1 MALKD
6 RAVELVL
13 KAKNLISP
21 STEAAADSVSDL
33 SANAEE
39 LRSNLDQLEDQ
50 RGLVRAFQQ
59 ATTATGKAQKEWDK
73 AADKV
78 RVLEQEIEASGQASV
93 AQQNRLSEARA
104 VAARTG
110 AAYEQQAAQAAQLG
124 QSLTDAGINTS
135 NLSQEQLRLAREAR
149 EAQNALNGVGNSA
162 AQAGQQAE
170 QGGDRMARA
179 RKALNEWTKAAGSA
193 VLAGGALVA
202 GFTVRL
208 TSQQADLARE
218 LDNVSESTGIG
229 IEALQRYRYA
239 FERVEMDADEA
250 GATFRDVADKI
261 GDAFE
266 NGGGDAIDALE
277 AVNISAG
284 DLIGLAPDEMFLRLA
299 DAMKDL
305 PQASQINLLEGLAS
319 NASRLQ
325 PLLKDNAALLRELGD
340 QASDL
345 GLIMSEKQIAN
356 LLKTEDAINGV
367 QTRLRGITTQL
378 FSKLAPA
385 VEDTADAFDDAL
397 KENPRLVDE
406 LATAITGL
414 INVGNDWA
422 RSFID
427 NREQIGDGMQTLVDT
442 AQFMGNSIKG
452 IFQTVQTGAAAAL
465 SNLSLYAAGVLSY
478 FEVVATGLNKIGL
491 LGDESLAALSARAG
505 SARQAV
511 KDLAGDTLEYAKSV
525 VQSGKDAVNAFDN
538 SEKAADKAAEATD
551 KAAEAAEKKQTK
563 EEAAAE
569 AAKKRADEEAAAAKK
584 AADATR
590 AQAKAA
596 EAAAETLGTSLEE
609 LSSGISDGEAE
620 AIDAF
625 DRLANNGQVSAEQVA
640 AAFEKAQGEISS
652 EKGLAAFR
660 ALLEEL
666 VESGVAGAD
675 LLEKHLK
682 ATGKAAADTLGLS
695 LQDLTTGI
703 SKAEADVIKAFDTLA
718 RQGDL
723 TGKQLRTAFGEALSQ
738 LEGDEAL
745 DAIRETLTGL
755 VSDGVTG
762 AGALRSVWTEY
773 KASIDDT
780 TSALEEQRAQEAATQ
795 AEAIKNLRVIQNARQ
810 AAQAE
815 DEAATQSAVSNV
827 EARANAIGGG
837 LAAIYNKAANATQ
850 ALSARA
856 GTAFKSAMTGS
867 SGVTGTVDLLRAKIA
882 DLEESVGNAFTVWKT
897 RADPMGVQKYMAK
910 VAANSG
916 LVELEFRKQQLAATE
931 LVEALGKVSSSDPGA
946 GLRNLA
952 ADSGQ
957 AVSAT
962 QLLRMS
968 SEDLRRQFDL
978 LDDAS
983 LSSLEGAIQSV
994 RSQVDSLSDS
1004 VSDTLAS
1011 LRSELASLQGDSTQ
1025 VEALRYQEQQLE
1037 LQQTLDKARA
1047 LGDAQTISQAQEALR
1062 LAEQAHDLRLADI
1075 QAQSE
1080 QERQEA
1086 LQAEADLQRQVQ
1098 AGEVTQ
1104 RENNAAAQGRT
1115 TQLTTSLQAQR
1126 RVAVDLNI
1134 GNQQVTLNGVDESE
1148 ADALL
1153 DTLSRASRTAA
1164 R

>member
-1 MALKD
+1 MALSD
-6 RAVELVL
+6 LAAELVL

-21 STEAAADSVSDL
+21 STDAAADSVGNL
-33 SANAEE
+33 SAEAAA
-39 LRSNLDQLEDQ
+39 LRDTLDQLEDQ
-50 RGLVRAFQQ
+50 RALVRAFQQ

-73 AADKV
+73 ATDKV
-78 RVLEQEIEASGQASV
+78 RALEQEIEASGQASI
-93 AQQNRLSEARA
+93 AQQNRLNEARA
-104 VAARTG
+104 VAARAG
-110 AAYEQQAAQAAQLG
+110 DAYQQQAAQAAQLG
-124 QSLTDAGINTS
+124 QSLTDAGIDTG
-135 NLSQEQLRLAREAR
+135 NLSEEQLRLAREAR
-149 EAQNALNGVGNSA
+149 EAQNALNGMGSSA
-162 AQAGQQAE
+162 AQAGDQAE
-170 QGGDRMARA
+170 EGSTGLQRA
-179 RKALNEWTKAAGSA
+179 RQALNDWSKAAAGAA
-193 VLAGGALVA
+193 VAGGALVA
-202 GFTVRL
+202 GFAARM
-208 TSQQADLARE
+208 TSEQADLARE
-218 LDNVSESTGIG
+218 LDNVSKRTGVG
-229 IEALQRYRYA
+229 IVALQKYRYA
-239 FERVEMDADEA
+239 FERAGLDADEA
-250 GATFRDVADKI
+250 GDIFQDVADKI

-266 NGGGDAIDALE
+266 NGGGDAMDALE
-277 AVNISAG
+277 GLGIEAQ
-284 DLIGLAPDEMFLRLA
+284 DLINLAPDEMFLRLA

-305 PQASQINLLEGLAS
+305 PQASQINFLEGLAS

-325 PLLKDNAALLRELGD
+325 PLLENNAALLRQLGD
-340 QASDL
+340 QASEL
-345 GLIMSEKQIAN
+345 GLIMSPEQIAN
-356 LLKTEDAINGV
+356 LIKTEEAINGV
-367 QTRLRGITTQL
+367 QTRLQGIATQL

-385 VEDTADAFDDAL
+385 VEGAADAFDDAL
-397 KENPRLVDE
+397 KDNPKLVDE
-406 LATAITGL
+406 LATAINGL
-414 INVGNDWA
+414 IKIGTDWV

-427 NREQIGDGMQTLVDT
+427 NREQIASSMQSLIDVG
-442 AQFMGNSIKG
+442 QLMGNGLVAS
-452 IFQTVQTGAAAAL
+452 FRLVQSA
-465 SNLSLYAAGVLSY
+465 AAGVTAG
-478 FEVVATGLNKIGL
+478 VAALGTGLLQLN
-491 LGDESLAALSARAG
+491 
-505 SARQAV
+505 
-511 KDLAGDTLEYAKSV
+511 AKSLEWLNAIGIASDQEV
-525 VQSGKDAVNAFDN
+525 ANAQAKAKAAEATLADLNADAARYFNQAKEAGKAAANAFDN
-538 SEKAADKAAEATD
+538 STEAVEEQAKAAGITADQLDKLADGADVVDGKMLSLAET
-551 KAAEAAEKKQTK
+551 Q
-563 EEAAAE
+563 
-569 AAKKRADEEAAAAKK
+569 RRQ
-584 AADATR
+584 ADATR
-590 AQAKAA
+590 AQGKAA
-596 EAAAETLGTSLEE
+596 AQAAEDLGTSLEE
-609 LSSGISDGEAE
+609 LSSGIESGEAE

-640 AAFEKAQGEISS
+640 AAFEKAQGAISS
-652 EKGLAAFR
+652 DEGLAAFR

-703 SKAEADVIKAFDTLA
+703 SKAEADVIEAFDTLA

-723 TGKQLRTAFGEALSQ
+723 TGEQLRTAFGEALSQ

-745 DAIRETLTGL
+745 DAIRETLAGL

-762 AGALRSVWTEY
+762 AGALRGVWTEY

-850 ALSARA
+850 ALSAQA
-856 GTAFKSAMTGS
+856 GSAFKSAMTGS
-867 SGVTGTVDLLRAKIA
+867 SGVTGTVDLLRDKIA

-916 LVELEFRKQQLAATE
+916 LVELKFRKQQLAATE
-931 LVEALGKVSSSDPGA
+931 LQEALGDLSSGDPGA
-946 GLRNLA
+946 MIRSLA
-952 ADSGQ
+952 ASSDQ
-957 AVSAT
+957 AVTAT
-962 QLLRMS
+962 QLLSMS

-978 LDDAS
+978 LDDAT

-1104 RENNAAAQGRT
+1104 RENNAAAQGHT

-1153 DTLSRASRTAA
+1153 ATLSRASRTAI

>member
-1 MALKD
+1 MALSD
-6 RAVELVL
+6 LAAELVL

-39 LRSNLDQLEDQ
+39 LRGNLDQLEDQ
-50 RGLVRAFQQ
+50 RALVRAFQQ

-73 AADKV
+73 ATDKV
-78 RVLEQEIEASGQASV
+78 RALEQEIEASGQASI
-93 AQQNRLSEARA
+93 AQQNRLNEARA
-104 VAARTG
+104 VAARAG

-124 QSLTDAGINTS
+124 QSLTDAGINTG
-135 NLSQEQLRLAREAR
+135 NLSEEQLRLAREAR
-149 EAQNALNGVGNSA
+149 EAQNALNGLGSSV
-162 AQAGQQAE
+162 AQAGDQAE
-170 QGGDRMARA
+170 EGSTGLRRA
-179 RKALNEWTKAAGSA
+179 RQALNDWSKAAAGAA
-193 VLAGGALVA
+193 VAGGALVA
-202 GFTVRL
+202 GFAARM
-208 TSQQADLARE
+208 TSEQADLARE
-218 LDNVSESTGIG
+218 LDNVSKRTGVG
-229 IEALQRYRYA
+229 IVALQKYRYA
-239 FERVEMDADEA
+239 FERAGLDADEA
-250 GATFRDVADKI
+250 GDIFQDVADKI

-266 NGGGDAIDALE
+266 NGGGDAMDALE
-277 AVNISAG
+277 GLGIEAKE
-284 DLIGLAPDEMFLRLA
+284 LINLAPDQMFLRLA
-299 DAMKDL
+299 DAMQDL
-305 PQASQINLLEGLAS
+305 PQASQINFLEGLAS

-325 PLLKDNAALLRELGD
+325 PLLENNAALLRQLGD
-340 QASDL
+340 QASEM
-345 GLIMSEKQIAN
+345 GLIMSPEQIAN
-356 LLKTEDAINGV
+356 LLKTEEAINGV
-367 QTRLRGITTQL
+367 QTRLQGIATQL
-378 FSKLAPA
+378 FSKLSPA
-385 VEDTADAFDDAL
+385 VEGAADAFDDAL
-397 KENPRLVDE
+397 KDNPKLVDE
-406 LATAITGL
+406 LATAISGL
-414 INVGNDWA
+414 VKIGTDWV

-427 NREQIGDGMQTLVDT
+427 NRDQIADSMQSLVDVG
-442 AQFMGNSIKG
+442 QMMGNG
-452 IFQTVQTGAAAAL
+452 LVAAFRLVQSA
-465 SNLSLYAAGVLSY
+465 AAGVTAGVASLS
-478 FEVVATGLNKIGL
+478 TGILQLNAKSLELLNKVGIAS
-491 LGDESLAALSARAG
+491 DKEVANAQAKAKAAEQTLY
-505 SARQAV
+505 
-511 KDLAGDTLEYAKSV
+511 DLN
-525 VQSGKDAVNAFDN
+525 KDAERYFDQAMEAGKAAANAFDN
-538 SEKAADKAAEATD
+538 STEAVEEQAKATGITADQLDKLADGADVVDGKMLSLAET
-551 KAAEAAEKKQTK
+551 Q
-563 EEAAAE
+563 
-569 AAKKRADEEAAAAKK
+569 RRQ
-584 AADATR
+584 ADATR
-590 AQAKAA
+590 AQGKAA
-596 EAAAETLGTSLEE
+596 AQAAEDLGTSLEE
-609 LSSGISDGEAE
+609 LSSGIEAGETE

-640 AAFEKAQGEISS
+640 AAFEKAQDEISS

-675 LLEKHLK
+675 LIEKHLK
-682 ATGKAAADTLGLS
+682 ASGKAAADTLGLS

-703 SKAEADVIKAFDTLA
+703 SKAEADVIEAFDTLA

-723 TGKQLRTAFGEALSQ
+723 TGEQLRTAFGEALSQ

-745 DAIRETLTGL
+745 DAIREKLAGL
-755 VSDGVTG
+755 VSDGVAG
-762 AGALRSVWTEY
+762 AGTLRSVWTEY

-795 AEAIKNLRVIQNARQ
+795 AEAIKNLRIIQNARRE
-810 AAQAE
+810 AQAE
-815 DEAATQSAVSNV
+815 EEAATQSAISNV
-827 EARANAIGGG
+827 EARASAIGGG
-837 LAAIYNKAANATQ
+837 LAAVYNKAANATQ

-867 SGVTGTVDLLRAKIA
+867 SGVTGTVDLLRDKIA
-882 DLEESVGNAFTVWKT
+882 QLEESVGNAFVAWKT
-897 RADPMGVQKYMAK
+897 RADPMGVNKYLAK